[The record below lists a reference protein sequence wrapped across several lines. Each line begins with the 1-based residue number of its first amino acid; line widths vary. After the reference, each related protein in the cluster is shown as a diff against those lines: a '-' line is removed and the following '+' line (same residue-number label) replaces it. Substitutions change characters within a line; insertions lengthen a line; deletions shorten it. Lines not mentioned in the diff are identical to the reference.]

1 MYLKILQMKLLS
13 KLLLFKTDMAT
24 PRKIPIS
31 KVFLNIP
38 SKFLILIQTT
48 AARLN
53 VRQLLNSSLIYIWI
67 TRYLSLPFLLFHN
80 LAYLVLTNFS
90 LILNSGMYLTRDS
103 FFRSKYR
110 FPFLVLHF
118 RIFKVFGILTD
129 IRSFNLNKMKFK
141 KYILRSFIVRKSYLK
156 LHPVYMSYL
165 KYFFLYKKVEL
176 SNKLKWNTDD
186 FLYTVWCHI

>member
-1 MYLKILQMKLLS
+1 
-13 KLLLFKTDMAT
+13 MAT

-38 SKFLILIQTT
+38 SKFLILIPTT
-48 AARLN
+48 AARMN
-53 VRQLLNSSLIYIWI
+53 VKQLLNFSLIYIWI

-129 IRSFNLNKMKFK
+129 VRSFSLNKMKFK
-141 KYILRSFIVRKSYLK
+141 KDILWSVIVRKSYLK

-165 KYFFLYKKVEL
+165 KYFFLY
-176 SNKLKWNTDD
+176 
-186 FLYTVWCHI
+186 